1 MLYTAFDFINGF
13 NKWKVSALAGYSEA
27 AGVGLPWRKEI
38 SAHVMEESAADCGKA
53 VQAFFANMRG
63 RKTKKTK
70 RVVGAPQ
77 FKDRFIDKQS
87 FRLRNT
93 DGKLYRVTKKGLNV
107 PVLGTLKVREG
118 TARLRSLLR
127 AGHGFDAGRI
137 LAGTIS
143 FADGYWRVC
152 LDLEV
157 DARAITKRQ

>member
-1 MLYTAFDFINGF
+1 MED
-13 NKWKVSALAGYSEA
+13 SATG
-27 AGVGLPWRKEI
+27 
-38 SAHVMEESAADCGKA
+38 CGKA
-53 VQAFFANMRG
+53 VQAFFANMRA

-70 RVVGAPQ
+70 RAVGAPQ
-77 FKDRFIDKQS
+77 VKDRFVAEQS
-87 FRLRNT
+87 LRPRNT
-93 DGKLYRVTKKGLNV
+93 DGKRYRVIEKRLNL
-107 PVLGTLKVREG
+107 PFLGFLKVREG

-127 AGHGFDAGRI
+127 GGHDLDAGRK